1 MANPNP
7 NQGGWIAVGIFCL
20 LFTTLLLGGLMAIPD
35 SKVRARQQLL
45 DHANL
50 TPPRVQE
57 AYRLNPNTDFLNHRD
72 KGI

>member
-1 MANPNP
+1 MVKRFFI
-7 NQGGWIAVGIFCL
+7 GGMYGLVFGL
-20 LFTTLLLGGLMAIPD
+20 VLLGGLMAIPD